1 MPVAAAL
8 LWPLTIELQQLH
20 TFQQKKIPELVRSA
34 TLALKHVY
42 INLLALISANF
53 SNIQIQEI
61 INK

>member
-20 TFQQKKIPELVRSA
+20 TFQQKIPELVRSA

-53 SNIQIQEI
+53 SNVEIQEI
-61 INK
+61 INR